1 MKNLIHKKNKY
12 IITIIGL
19 LGLIPYG
26 LPIMEKNGLVDFF
39 EIKTIDLTIWYGI
52 TILCFL
58 SGVYWGLS
66 INIRIKNNSKLNYLL
81 PALSIIPFMF
91 AIIAVIVSN
100 YLNIILL
107 VVGFLI
113 CQILDELLLKHKIY
127 FNWYILFRRF
137 LTVVVVTLMIYYYI
151 EFSNVQSAK

>member
-12 IITIIGL
+12 ILIIIGL
-19 LGLIPYG
+19 LGLIPYV
-26 LPIMEKNGLVDFF
+26 LPLMEKNGLVDFF
-39 EIKTIDLTIWYGI
+39 GIKTIDLTIWYGI

-66 INIRIKNNSKLNYLL
+66 INTCIKNNSKLNYLL

-100 YLNIILL
+100 YLNIIFL
-107 VVGFLI
+107 VIGFLI
-113 CQILDELLLKHKIY
+113 CQILDEILFQYKVYL
-127 FNWYILFRRF
+127 NWYILLRRF

-151 EFSNVQSAK
+151 NFSDV

>member
-100 YLNIILL
+100 YLNIIFL

-113 CQILDELLLKHKIY
+113 CQILDEILFQYKVYL
-127 FNWYILFRRF
+127 NWYILLRRF

-151 EFSNVQSAK
+151 ISSNV

>member
-1 MKNLIHKKNKY
+1 MKNLIYKKNKY

-66 INIRIKNNSKLNYLL
+66 INILIKNNSKLNYLL

-91 AIIAVIVSN
+91 AIIAIAVSN
-100 YLNIILL
+100 YLNIIFL

-113 CQILDELLLKHKIY
+113 CQILDEILFKYKVYL
-127 FNWYILFRRF
+127 NWYIILRRF

-151 EFSNVQSAK
+151 ISSNV

>member
-1 MKNLIHKKNKY
+1 MKNLIHKNNKY
-12 IITIIGL
+12 IFIIIGL

-66 INIRIKNNSKLNYLL
+66 INILIKNNSKLNYLL

-91 AIIAVIVSN
+91 AVMAVIVSN
-100 YLNIILL
+100 YLNIIFL
-107 VVGFLI
+107 VIGFLI
-113 CQILDELLLKHKIY
+113 CQILDEILFKHNVY
-127 FNWYILFRRF
+127 FNWYILLRRF

-151 EFSNVQSAK
+151 ILTNV

>member
-1 MKNLIHKKNKY
+1 MKNLIHNDNKY
-12 IITIIGL
+12 ILIIIGL

-26 LPIMEKNGLVDFF
+26 LPLMEKNGLVDFF
-39 EIKTIDLTIWYGI
+39 EIKILDLTIWYGI

-58 SGVYWGLS
+58 SGIYWGLS
-66 INIRIKNNSKLNYLL
+66 ISILIKSNSKLNYLL

-113 CQILDELLLKHKIY
+113 CQILDEILFAQKIH
-127 FNWYILFRRF
+127 FNWYIILRRF

-151 EFSNVQSAK
+151 NISNV

>member
-39 EIKTIDLTIWYGI
+39 EIKTIDLTVWYGI

-66 INIRIKNNSKLNYLL
+66 INFLIKNNSKLNYLL
-81 PALSIIPFMF
+81 PVLSIIPFMF
-91 AIIAVIVSN
+91 AVMAVIVSN
-100 YLNIILL
+100 YLNIIFL

-113 CQILDELLLKHKIY
+113 CQILDEILFNHKVH
-127 FNWYILFRRF
+127 FNWYILLRRF

-151 EFSNVQSAK
+151 IYTNA

>member
-26 LPIMEKNGLVDFF
+26 LPIMEKNGFVDFF

-66 INIRIKNNSKLNYLL
+66 INILIKNNSKLNYLL

-91 AIIAVIVSN
+91 AVMAVIVSN
-100 YLNIILL
+100 YLNIIFL

-113 CQILDELLLKHKIY
+113 CQILDEILFRYRVY
-127 FNWYILFRRF
+127 FNWYILLRRF

-151 EFSNVQSAK
+151 IHSNG

>member
-1 MKNLIHKKNKY
+1 MKNLIYKKNKY

-19 LGLIPYG
+19 LGLIPFG

-39 EIKTIDLTIWYGI
+39 EIKFINLTIWYGI

-66 INIRIKNNSKLNYLL
+66 INIFIKNNSKLNYLL
-81 PALSIIPFMF
+81 PVLSIFPFMF

-100 YLNIILL
+100 YLNIIFL

-113 CQILDELLLKHKIY
+113 CQILDEILFKLKVY
-127 FNWYILFRRF
+127 FNWYILLRRF

-151 EFSNVQSAK
+151 NLSNV

>member
-26 LPIMEKNGLVDFF
+26 LPIMEKNGFVDFF

-58 SGVYWGLS
+58 SGIYWGLS
-66 INIRIKNNSKLNYLL
+66 INILIKSNLKLNYLL
-81 PALSIIPFMF
+81 PALSIIPIMF
-91 AIIAVIVSN
+91 AVIAVIVSS
-100 YLNIILL
+100 YLNIIFL

-113 CQILDELLLKHKIY
+113 CQILDEILFRYRVY
-127 FNWYILFRRF
+127 FNWYILLRRF
-137 LTVVVVTLMIYYYI
+137 LTVVVVTFMIYYYI
-151 EFSNVQSAK
+151 NLSNV

>member
-1 MKNLIHKKNKY
+1 MKNLIYKKNKY
-12 IITIIGL
+12 ILIIIGL

-26 LPIMEKNGLVDFF
+26 LPIMEKNGLVAFF

-100 YLNIILL
+100 YSNIILL

-127 FNWYILFRRF
+127 FNWYILLRRF

-151 EFSNVQSAK
+151 NLIYV

>member
-66 INIRIKNNSKLNYLL
+66 INILIKNNSKLNYLL

-100 YLNIILL
+100 YLNIIFL

-113 CQILDELLLKHKIY
+113 CQILDEILFTHKVY
-127 FNWYILFRRF
+127 LNWYILLRRF

-151 EFSNVQSAK
+151 NNTNV

>member
-66 INIRIKNNSKLNYLL
+66 INILIKNNSKLNYLL

-100 YLNIILL
+100 YLNIIFL

-113 CQILDELLLKHKIY
+113 CQILDEILFTHKVY
-127 FNWYILFRRF
+127 LNWYILLRRF

-151 EFSNVQSAK
+151 NISNV

>member
-91 AIIAVIVSN
+91 AVIAVIVSN
-100 YLNIILL
+100 YLNIIFL

-113 CQILDELLLKHKIY
+113 CQILDEILFMHKIY
-127 FNWYILFRRF
+127 FKWYIQLRRF

-151 EFSNVQSAK
+151 KSSNV

>member
-1 MKNLIHKKNKY
+1 MKNLIHKNNKY
-12 IITIIGL
+12 IFIIIGL

-26 LPIMEKNGLVDFF
+26 LPIMEKNGFVDFF

-66 INIRIKNNSKLNYLL
+66 INILIKNNSKLNYLL

-100 YLNIILL
+100 YLNIIFL

-113 CQILDELLLKHKIY
+113 CQILDEILFQYKVYL
-127 FNWYILFRRF
+127 NWYILLRRF

-151 EFSNVQSAK
+151 IHSNG

>member
-52 TILCFL
+52 TILCFI
-58 SGVYWGLS
+58 SGTYWGLS
-66 INIRIKNNSKLNYLL
+66 INIFIKNNSKLNYLL
-81 PALSIIPFMF
+81 PVLAIIPFVF
-91 AIIAVIVSN
+91 AALAVIVSN
-100 YLNIILL
+100 YLNIICL

-113 CQILDELLLKHKIY
+113 CQILDEILFQYKVYL
-127 FNWYILFRRF
+127 NWYILLRRF
-137 LTVVVVTLMIYYYI
+137 LTVVVVTSMIYYYI
-151 EFSNVQSAK
+151 NLSDV

>member
-58 SGVYWGLS
+58 SGIYWGLS
-66 INIRIKNNSKLNYLL
+66 INISIKKKSKLNYIL
-81 PALSIIPFMF
+81 PALSIIPFML
-91 AIIAVIVSN
+91 AIIAIIVSN
-100 YLNIILL
+100 YLNIIFL
-107 VVGFLI
+107 VIGFLI
-113 CQILDELLLKHKIY
+113 CQILDEILFKYKIY
-127 FNWYILFRRF
+127 FNWYILLRRF
-137 LTVVVVTLMIYYYI
+137 LTVVVVTLMIFYYI
-151 EFSNVQSAK
+151 IYSNV

>member
-12 IITIIGL
+12 IITIIGV
-19 LGLIPYG
+19 LGLIPYVF
-26 LPIMEKNGLVDFF
+26 PIMEKNGLINFF

-66 INIRIKNNSKLNYLL
+66 INILIKNNSKLNYLL
-81 PALSIIPFMF
+81 PVLSIIPFTF
-91 AIIAVIVSN
+91 AIGAVIVSN
-100 YLNIILL
+100 YLNIIFL

-113 CQILDELLLKHKIY
+113 CQILDEILFQYKVYL
-127 FNWYILFRRF
+127 NWYILLRRF
-137 LTVVVVTLMIYYYI
+137 LTVVVVTLMI
-151 EFSNVQSAK
+151 

>member
-1 MKNLIHKKNKY
+1 MKNLIPKRNKY

-100 YLNIILL
+100 YLNIIFL

-113 CQILDELLLKHKIY
+113 CQILDEILFQYKVYL
-127 FNWYILFRRF
+127 NWYILLRRF
-137 LTVVVVTLMIYYYI
+137 LTVVVVTSMIYYYI
-151 EFSNVQSAK
+151 NLSDV

>member
-1 MKNLIHKKNKY
+1 MKNLIYKKNKY
-12 IITIIGL
+12 ILIIIGL

-26 LPIMEKNGLVDFF
+26 LPIMEKNGLEDFF
-39 EIKTIDLTIWYGI
+39 EIKILDLTIWYGI

-58 SGVYWGLS
+58 SGIYWGLS
-66 INIRIKNNSKLNYLL
+66 INILIKSNPRLNYLL

-91 AIIAVIVSN
+91 AVIAVIVSN
-100 YLNIILL
+100 YLNIIFL

-113 CQILDELLLKHKIY
+113 CQILDEILFKHKVY
-127 FNWYILFRRF
+127 FSWYILLRRF

-151 EFSNVQSAK
+151 NH

>member
-1 MKNLIHKKNKY
+1 MKNLIYKKNKY
-12 IITIIGL
+12 ILIIIGL

-39 EIKTIDLTIWYGI
+39 EIKILDLTIWYGI

-58 SGVYWGLS
+58 SGIYWGLS
-66 INIRIKNNSKLNYLL
+66 INIPIKNNSKLNYLL

-100 YLNIILL
+100 YLNIIFL

-113 CQILDELLLKHKIY
+113 CQILDEILFQYKVYL
-127 FNWYILFRRF
+127 NWYILLRRI

-151 EFSNVQSAK
+151 NHNDV

>member
-1 MKNLIHKKNKY
+1 MKNLIHKKNKF

-19 LGLIPYG
+19 VGLIPYG

-39 EIKTIDLTIWYGI
+39 EIKTIDLTLWYGI

-58 SGVYWGLS
+58 SGIYWGLS
-66 INIRIKNNSKLNYLL
+66 ISILIKSNSKLNYLL

-113 CQILDELLLKHKIY
+113 CQILDEILHKY
-127 FNWYILFRRF
+127 RVHFNWYILLRRF
-137 LTVVVVTLMIYYYI
+137 LTVVVVTLMIYYYTI
-151 EFSNVQSAK
+151 FSNV

>member
-66 INIRIKNNSKLNYLL
+66 ININIKNNSKLNYLL

-100 YLNIILL
+100 YLNIIFL

-113 CQILDELLLKHKIY
+113 CQILDEILFTQKFH
-127 FNWYILFRRF
+127 FNWYIRLRRF
-137 LTVVVVTLMIYYYI
+137 LTVVVVTLMICYYI
-151 EFSNVQSAK
+151 IFSDV